1 MPVPNAQAA
10 LPRFCLATF
19 RQVGMEVWSV
29 LGLSLLIDGY
39 VLVKTFEGIW
49 ESKPKN
55 LSFKKHLKN
64 VS

>member
-1 MPVPNAQAA
+1 
-10 LPRFCLATF
+10 
-19 RQVGMEVWSV
+19 MEVWSV

-55 LSFKKHLKN
+55 VSLKKHLQN
-64 VS
+64 VSRGSPVQGSAALLLLLLSWQ

>member
-1 MPVPNAQAA
+1 
-10 LPRFCLATF
+10 
-19 RQVGMEVWSV
+19 MEVWSV

-55 LSFKKHLKN
+55 LSLKRHLKN